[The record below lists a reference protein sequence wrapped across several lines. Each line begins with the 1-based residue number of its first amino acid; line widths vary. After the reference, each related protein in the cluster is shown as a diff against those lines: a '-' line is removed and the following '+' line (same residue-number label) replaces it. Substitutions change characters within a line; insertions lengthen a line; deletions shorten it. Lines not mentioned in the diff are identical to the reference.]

1 MSILNQVTND
11 VPQQPVT
18 EDPQTWSGLGAL
30 TNQPNNVQPVPQN
43 NVAQPD
49 IFSNN
54 LGPGIPPEAQQHI
67 DRLHQQLLAHNNN
80 VDETGYHQPTPFSNF
95 LHTLGDVAHFIP
107 GLNMLTDPMMRATA
121 NKNISDNR
129 MDWATYEKKNKEY
142 LDAKARADVALKK
155 GEQPNVV
162 PEKPKKPL
170 TMEEYLS
177 KSDLLNYVKTNVPG
191 ASHAM
196 ANENINKAIMDNQP
210 HVAYRMALNAGY
222 NPQQAHQ
229 MITQGISNKTLATMS
244 DKMPELIANNDGKG
258 INALLAKNIKNLN
271 DEDIGKVSLLYKQT
285 ADTVK
290 NSNKALADKML
301 ATSRMLHV
309 MAMNART
316 KQLGLNTDKTNATRL
331 QIAQINKEGRIQ
343 AAATRNKSVKQ
354 PLTPEDIIAQN
365 ATTLLGVKSNIPTVM
380 RVLKLPGGIAA
391 LRKAQMMPIK
401 LDKPP
406 EGVEMSPT
414 GYYIKGPNGS
424 VEPANRYLLDA
435 IDKKMDQEE
444 GPQQPE
450 QQSLPEQT
458 TSLPNEG
465 WNGSGEEIVTPEEI
479 KNNPK
484 MVSIDVPAQNVIRA
498 AANSDWGS
506 NSIPILQQAAR
517 DGLKFV
523 HWGTGMYVQVEGHLI
538 PIRAF
543 IKMAEEHQ
551 GSK

>member
-80 VDETGYHQPTPFSNF
+80 VDETGYNQHTPFRNF

-142 LDAKARADVALKK
+142 LDAKARADVTLKK

-365 ATTLLGVKSNIPTVM
+365 ATTPSGVKSNIPTVM
-380 RVLKLPGGIAA
+380 RVLKLPGAIAA

-414 GYYIKGPNGS
+414 GYYIKGPNGII
-424 VEPANRYLLDA
+424 EPANRYLLDA

-444 GPQQPE
+444 PQQPI

-465 WNGSGEEIVTPEEI
+465 WNGSGEEIITPEEI

-484 MVSIDVPAQNVIRA
+484 MVSIDVPAQNVLRA
-498 AANSDWGS
+498 AANSDWGP
-506 NSIPILQQAAR
+506 NSVPILEQAAK